1 MASGLNTAIKWYQK
15 AAEQGLASA
24 QVNLGQMYDSGKG
37 VVQDH
42 KTAFK
47 CYRSAADQEDST
59 AHHNLGV
66 MYKNGRGV
74 VRNYKSVKT
83 ILSARILLLM
93 IGISVSARAF
103 GMVTA

>member
-1 MASGLNTAIKWYQK
+1 MASGLNTAVKWHQK
-15 AAEQGLASA
+15 AAEQGLESA

-59 AHHNLGV
+59 AHHNLVV
-66 MYKNGRGV
+66 MYENGRGG
-74 VRNYKSVKT
+74 VRIYKSV
-83 ILSARILLLM
+83 
-93 IGISVSARAF
+93 
-103 GMVTA
+103 